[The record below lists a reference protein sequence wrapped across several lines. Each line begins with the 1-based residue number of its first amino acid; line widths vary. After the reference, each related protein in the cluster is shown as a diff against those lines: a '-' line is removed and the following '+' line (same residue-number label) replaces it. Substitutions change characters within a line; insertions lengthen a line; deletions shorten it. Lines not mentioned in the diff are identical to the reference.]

1 MKRTVL
7 YDTHLSL
14 GARMAP
20 FAGWEMPIQYPAG
33 PIEEHRLVRRSAGL
47 FDTCH
52 MGRLRIHSSGATNL
66 LDQLLTARIAD
77 LPVGFSRYSLLL
89 REDGGV
95 LDDLFVYRLGEEDW
109 FIVVNASN
117 VEKDLAWFQKWA
129 LKEGSIKVENLS
141 SRLGMIALQGP
152 KALELLGRV
161 AWYEAEPPEKDL
173 SISGI
178 GSVSAGVFGSENLSL
193 PQTRLVSQGEKG
205 IHIPW
210 TPPERFGWS
219 WVWIGKDNGGGE
231 RNGEGHIYEG
241 EDKDKPSLGTSGSF
255 HRVRCLLG
263 RTGYTGED
271 GVEIFPPWENTPA
284 VWNML
289 LASAKE
295 AGIEAGPVGLAARDS
310 LRFEPGFAL
319 YGHELSEDVTP
330 VEASLL
336 WACDLEKPFVGRE
349 AVQIRRA
356 EGPKEKLVTFVMEE
370 RAVPRAGYPVA
381 DETGRTVGRVVT
393 GLYAPT
399 LDTFAGNAFI
409 LSDLA
414 GIGKTI
420 YIVVR
425 GALKKARVVKRPLY
439 KPAYRT

>member
-1 MKRTVL
+1 
-7 YDTHLSL
+7 
-14 GARMAP
+14 
-20 FAGWEMPIQYPAG
+20 MPIQYPAG

-52 MGRLRIHSSGATNL
+52 MGRIRMHGPGSFHL
-66 LDQLLTARIAD
+66 LDRLLTARLKD
-77 LPVGFSRYSLLL
+77 LPVGFSRYSLIL

-95 LDDLFVYRLGEEDW
+95 LDDLFVYRLGEEEW

-117 VEKDLAWFQKWA
+117 VEKDLAWFQNWA
-129 LKEGSIKVENLS
+129 SKEGSIQVEDLS

-152 KALELLGRV
+152 RAMELLGHV
-161 AWYEAEPPEKDL
+161 AQVENPSLIENVSRPN
-173 SISGI
+173 I
-178 GSVSAGVFGSENLSL
+178 GRVSAGAFGTEDLS
-193 PQTRLVSQGEKG
+193 PSQTRLAGQGDISAQG
-205 IHIPW
+205 SW

-219 WVWIGKDNGGGE
+219 WVWIGKDGSGGE
-231 RNGEGHIYEG
+231 RNTVNPGLEGGDKGRQRREDMRESTGTGRPAREG
-241 EDKDKPSLGTSGSF
+241 PREGAPATPG
-255 HRVRCLLG
+255 VRCLLG

-271 GVEIFPPWENTPA
+271 GVEIFPPWEDTPT
-284 VWNML
+284 VWNIL
-289 LASAKE
+289 LESAKE
-295 AGIEAGPVGLAARDS
+295 AGIEAGPAGLAARDS

-336 WACDLEKPFVGRE
+336 WACDLEKPFVGRD
-349 AVQIRRA
+349 AVQKRKA

-370 RAVPRAGYPVA
+370 QAVPRAGYPVA

-399 LDTFAGNAFI
+399 LDTFAGNAFVV
-409 LSDLA
+409 SDLA

-439 KPAYRT
+439 KPAYRS

>member
-1 MKRTVL
+1 
-7 YDTHLSL
+7 
-14 GARMAP
+14 
-20 FAGWEMPIQYPAG
+20 MPIQYPAG
-33 PIEEHRLVRRSAGL
+33 PIEEHRLVRRSVGL

-52 MGRLRIHSSGATNL
+52 MGRIRMQGPGAFQL
-66 LDQLLTARIAD
+66 LDKLLTARLKD
-77 LPVGFSRYSLLL
+77 LPVGFSRYSLIL

-129 LKEGSIKVENLS
+129 SEEGSVQAEDLS

-152 KALELLGRV
+152 RAIELLSRI
-161 AWYEAEPPEKDL
+161 AQAENPSLIENVSRPN
-173 SISGI
+173 I
-178 GSVSAGVFGSENLSL
+178 GPVRARAFGSEDLFSA
-193 PQTRLVSQGEKG
+193 QSREDGQDGKAAQGS
-205 IHIPW
+205 W
-210 TPPERFGWS
+210 TPPERFGWC
-219 WVWIGKDNGGGE
+219 WVWIGRDGGGRE
-231 RNGEGHIYEG
+231 RNSVNPGLEGGDKGRQPREG
-241 EDKDKPSLGTSGSF
+241 MRESTGTG
-255 HRVRCLLG
+255 RPAREGPREGAKATPGVRCLVG

-271 GVEIFPPWENTPA
+271 GVEIFPPWEDTPA
-284 VWNML
+284 VWNTI
-289 LASAKE
+289 LAGAKE
-295 AGIEAGPVGLAARDS
+295 EGIEAGPAGLAARDS

-336 WACDLEKPFVGRE
+336 WACDLEKSFVGRD
-349 AVQIRRA
+349 AVEKRKT
-356 EGPKEKLVTFVMEE
+356 EGPKEKLATFVMEE

-399 LDTFAGNAFI
+399 VDAFAGNAFI
-409 LSDLA
+409 LTDLA